1 MPQRGARYAPRR
13 CRRNV
18 LNPLQGIATVQ
29 LLRQPKR
36 LHHMR
41 VVAMCSI
48 PFRGL
53 QRHCRGQTGETF
65 AQGPLVAMC
74 SIPFRGLQLARPRVR
89 RWVVRVV
96 VALCSIPFRGLPL
109 DSIRPNLLGDGRNAL
124 DPFRRSQR
132 DHRRCSVPHRSD
144 TPSPVRA
151 DRSFRPATARSVAL
165 ATGRRLPRASPDT
178 ARASAL
184 APLPCRVLPAPR
196 TPGQSGIQA
205 FRHGARGRCAHKTRG
220 FP

>member
-1 MPQRGARYAPRR
+1 
-13 CRRNV
+13 
-18 LNPLQGIATVQ
+18 
-29 LLRQPKR
+29 
-36 LHHMR
+36 
-41 VVAMCSI
+41 MCSI

-53 QRHCRGQTGETF
+53 QPRLARSRSHGHPVMASQC
-65 AQGPLVAMC
+65 AQSPSGDCNAAAGAEPPVPRPHRLPPHVAM
-74 SIPFRGLQLARPRVR
+74 
-89 RWVVRVV
+89 
-96 VALCSIPFRGLPL
+96 CSIPFRGLPL

-144 TPSPVRA
+144 TPSPVGV

-178 ARASAL
+178 ARASPL

-196 TPGQSGIQA
+196 TPGQSGIRA
-205 FRHGARGRCAHKTRG
+205 FRRGARGRCAHKTRG
-220 FP
+220 FPQPVPVRSLRRCPTRQLPLRLLGASARSATRIGIRRAL